1 MPHALAASLVYGHGG
16 AEAFSTQSMQ
26 DERVAKMRQKVAMR
40 LVDEELPWPHDRPA
54 FVTLITA
61 DGQRYSANCMSA
73 RGGPDR
79 PFTDLELWQKIE
91 ALSQRPAPGLTQAMQ
106 SLHALC
112 TLNSHDSDWSKTW
125 HAVVDQ
131 MFQPRATSA
140 A

>member
-1 MPHALAASLVYGHGG
+1 
-16 AEAFSTQSMQ
+16 
-26 DERVAKMRQKVAMR
+26 MRQKVAMR

-61 DGQRYSANCMSA
+61 DGQRFSANCMSA

-91 ALSQRPAPGLTQAMQ
+91 ALSQRPAPGLSQAMQ

-112 TLNSHDSDWSKTW
+112 AHNSQDSAWSMTW